1 MTERKNIGVI
11 GAGVVGLC
19 CARYLQREGHEVTII
34 DRVPP
39 GESCSFGN
47 AGSFSVSSILPNAS
61 IGILKKVPSWLMD
74 PEGPLSLRYSYL
86 PRMVP
91 WLAAFIK
98 SADPAWAAK
107 CATALASA
115 YTSGYEDMLSLL
127 QHSGGT
133 GLLDKRGMI
142 YAYESV
148 AGRDGD
154 RGGFDKRAAH
164 GFTMEYLTGDEL
176 HEMEPSLSPRFK
188 AAIFCP
194 DHGMTF
200 DPEAVVK
207 NLAEGF
213 VRDGGGIKAASVTGL
228 IHDGPAIVGVE
239 TDEGPVSFDSVI
251 VAAGAWSAKIAAM
264 VEDHVL
270 LEAERGY
277 HVTAPNHGIEMKAP
291 ATWAEK
297 KVVMTPMKM
306 GLRLAGTAEFGGLD
320 APPSPK
326 RSQLLSQ
333 FMEQMTPGVDMTGT
347 TEWMGRRPAS
357 PDSLP
362 IIGPSPRAR
371 GLFYAFGH
379 GHLGLTGAAPTGRVI
394 ADLIAGRQ
402 PFFDTE
408 PFSIKRFT

>member
-1 MTERKNIGVI
+1 MSVR
-11 GAGVVGLC
+11 
-19 CARYLQREGHEVTII
+19 
-34 DRVPP
+34 
-39 GESCSFGN
+39 
-47 AGSFSVSSILPNAS
+47 FSPTL
-61 IGILKKVPSWLMD
+61 
-74 PEGPLSLRYSYL
+74 LSVFS
-86 PRMVP
+86 MVP

-164 GFTMEYLTGDEL
+164 GFTMEYLSGDEL
-176 HEMEPSLSPRFK
+176 HEMEPALSPRFK

-213 VRDGGGIKAASVTGL
+213 VRDGGAIMAASVTGL
-228 IHDGPAIVGVE
+228 IHDGPAMVGVE
-239 TDEGPVSFDSVI
+239 TDEGPALFDSVV

-320 APPSPK
+320 APPVAVPVYGADDAGCGHDW
-326 RSQLLSQ
+326 RNRLD
-333 FMEQMTPGVDMTGT
+333 G
-347 TEWMGRRPAS
+347 AS
-357 PDSLP
+357 PGQSGQFADYRSVATGEGTFLC
-362 IIGPSPRAR
+362 IWPRTSWSDRRCANR
-371 GLFYAFGH
+371 SGH
-379 GHLGLTGAAPTGRVI
+379 R
-394 ADLIAGRQ
+394 
-402 PFFDTE
+402 
-408 PFSIKRFT
+408 